1 MIVAFMDMKKWI
13 RNYGLWQLLYNHYC
27 TENLQLLA
35 GANLFVTGL
44 PVKLSFN
51 ILVKTF
57 TFKVK
62 VF

>member
-1 MIVAFMDMKKWI
+1 MIVAFMDMKSCI
-13 RNYGLWQLLYNHYC
+13 RNYGLCQLLYNHYY

-44 PVKLSFN
+44 LVKLSFN
-51 ILVKTF
+51 IKTF